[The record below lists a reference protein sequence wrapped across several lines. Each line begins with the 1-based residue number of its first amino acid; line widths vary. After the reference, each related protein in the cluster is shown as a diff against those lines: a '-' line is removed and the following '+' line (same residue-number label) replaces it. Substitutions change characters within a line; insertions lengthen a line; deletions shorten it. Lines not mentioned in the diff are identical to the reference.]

1 MALGEWHYGTRLEFV
16 LPVCALPPA
25 IFSCR
30 RKRAFDSPKTNMK
43 KKGLIRIVSAAF
55 LAFLLAQM
63 AAGGQPGVTDTTFN
77 RRFIPTIKPMMT
89 YEQIVKLVGTQGIKV
104 GENRNASSP
113 TVQYR
118 WKGSKDSVL
127 TATLSNNR
135 LISATILAPNKHTY
149 LIQSNGE
156 VLDITK

>member
-1 MALGEWHYGTRLEFV
+1 V
-16 LPVCALPPA
+16 
-25 IFSCR
+25 
-30 RKRAFDSPKTNMK
+30 
-43 KKGLIRIVSAAF
+43 RIASGVFFTF
-55 LAFLLAQM
+55 LFAVM

-89 YEQIVKLVGTQGIKV
+89 YEQLVKLVGTQGIKV
-104 GENRNASSP
+104 GENRNASPP

-118 WKGSKDSVL
+118 WKGGKDSVL
-127 TATLSNNR
+127 TATLSSNR
-135 LISATILAPNKHTY
+135 LISATVVAPNKHTY